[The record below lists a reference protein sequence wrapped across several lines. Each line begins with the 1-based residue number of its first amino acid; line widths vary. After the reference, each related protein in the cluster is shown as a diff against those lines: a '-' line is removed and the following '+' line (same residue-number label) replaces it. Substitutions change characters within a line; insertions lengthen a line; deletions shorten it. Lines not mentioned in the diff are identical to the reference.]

1 MLKTGFDFD
10 FAPNTPD
17 DCKKIVARFPPKRI
31 LSAYRNALAECRST
45 DIVLWMEDQSPDIYG
60 GTRAEY
66 KQLLRKLYG
75 VRALEF
81 RMWDESAQKVMS
93 MPAESE
99 AMWFVMHVNGVDL
112 PITCVLYAMPY
123 EVEAAA
129 G

>member
-1 MLKTGFDFD
+1 MLRTGLD
-10 FAPNTPD
+10 FAPNTSD
-17 DCKKIVARFPPKRI
+17 DCKKIVAKFPPDK
-31 LSAYRNALAECRST
+31 LFSAYRNARAECHNTT
-45 DIVLWMEDQSPDIYG
+45 DIVLWMKDQSPDIYG

-99 AMWFVMHVNGVDL
+99 AMWLVMHVSGVDL
-112 PITCVLYAMPY
+112 PITCVLYAMLY
-123 EVEAAA
+123 EAEAAA
-129 G
+129 S

>member
-1 MLKTGFDFD
+1 MLGIDLD

-17 DCKKIVARFPPKRI
+17 DCKKIVARFPPNRI
-31 LSAYRNALAECRST
+31 LNAYKNALAECHST
-45 DIVLWMEDQSPDIYG
+45 DIVLWVEDQSPDIYG

-81 RMWDESAQKVMS
+81 KMWDESAQKVMR
-93 MPAESE
+93 MPAELE
-99 AMWFVMHVNGVDL
+99 AMGFVMHVSGVDL
-112 PITCVLYAMPY
+112 PITCVLYATQF

-129 G
+129 S

>member
-1 MLKTGFDFD
+1 MLKTEFG
-10 FAPNTPD
+10 FAPGTSD
-17 DCKKIVARFPPKRI
+17 DCQKVVARFPPDR
-31 LSAYRNALAECRST
+31 LLNAYKTAQAECLNN
-45 DIVLWMEDQSPDIYG
+45 DIVLWMTDQSPDIYG

-66 KQLLRKLYG
+66 KQHLRRLYG

-99 AMWFVMHVNGVDL
+99 AMWFVMHVSGADI
-112 PITCVLYAMPY
+112 PIMCVLYAMLY

-129 G
+129 S